1 MSEEAF
7 KVIQEF
13 GDYYLMED
21 GIYVRMHGGSRSP
34 SLLPKYATDYVLHKD
49 AVR

>member
-21 GIYVRMHGGSRSP
+21 GLYVRMYGGSRAP
-34 SLLPKYATDYVLHKD
+34 SLLLKYATDYVLHKEV
-49 AVR
+49 VR